1 MIVLS
6 LIGAGALLIAAGL
19 LLLPLA
25 YMLWGDEMPEWTD
38 DWGPLIGV
46 GLSLLGAVV
55 IWAGIVYG
63 VVS

>member
-25 YMLWGDEMPEWTD
+25 YVAWGDEMPEWAE
-38 DWGPLIGV
+38 DWGPFIGMF
-46 GLSLLGAVV
+46 LSLLGSV
-55 IWAGIVYG
+55 IIFAGITLG
-63 VVS
+63 VIS